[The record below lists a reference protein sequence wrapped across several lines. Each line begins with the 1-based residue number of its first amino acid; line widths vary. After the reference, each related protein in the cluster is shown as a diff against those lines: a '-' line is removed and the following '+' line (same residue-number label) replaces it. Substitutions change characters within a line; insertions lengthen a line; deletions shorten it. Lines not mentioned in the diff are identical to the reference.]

1 MSKKLNIDYQK
12 LKGLLQKSKTKEVL
26 EVLVKDVPQTGIYEA
41 YHRKIIIHIS
51 DLHELEGEKSVNT
64 INPDEYDRKLNQI
77 KISTLRLLDDL
88 RAGRQQPIKKEAE
101 KKMAVW
107 QIALLI
113 FSLIGSIAG
122 LSYLFMGND
131 TPEIKPPI
139 DTTQENWQCPDFRPM
154 ADFKVLVL
162 PFQDQ
167 HNGTNK
173 PHKLIAQK
181 LDRFCLEG
189 KIPAGAG
196 IIQKDEGI
204 GILVSKEEAR
214 PYIEECEPNM
224 IVWGTAMAA
233 SDNQDVSINYYINDK
248 AEFVWLSDH
257 NVEGYLDTL
266 LERPTSYL
274 GYQGATY
281 KIEEVLVL
289 LKQTIA
295 LKTNQPEKA
304 IGLEKETNKITD
316 KNAKLISNHLLAE
329 SYQRVGQPEKAI
341 EAYSHA
347 LEIAPNDAL
356 SLNNRAHLN
365 LQRKNFDGALTD
377 LDRMVVTKQA
387 NYETYIKRA
396 EINEKLGN
404 LGEARKDLKQ
414 AKGMSPPKNSN
425 QVIDG
430 QIKGVDIKIEIL
442 KNTQAP
448 ANPSTST
455 SGGRTTTVTRP
466 TSGNSIVATNP
477 TVVTS
482 IQEAT
487 KANQIGSYQK
497 AENKAIKVLKR
508 NAKNKE
514 ALTQLIKAKY
524 FQNNNIT
531 IAELKKFRYL
541 RDIDET
547 KLTALK
553 DPVFK
558 RIIQNGE
565 VDKVKFQPRISRNA
579 IRRDSS
585 Q

>member
-1 MSKKLNIDYQK
+1 MSKKLNIDYQN
-12 LKGLLQKSKTKEVL
+12 LKNLVQESKTKEVL
-26 EVLVKDVPQTGIYEA
+26 EVLVKEVPQLGIYEA

-77 KISTLRLLDDL
+77 KIATLRLLDDL
-88 RAGRQQPIKKEAE
+88 KAGRQQPVKKEE
-101 KKMAVW
+101 KKKMAVW

-122 LSYLFMGND
+122 LSYLFMN
-131 TPEIKPPI
+131 TEPKPPI
-139 DTTQENWQCPDFRPM
+139 DITQENWQCPNFRPM

-181 LDRFCLEG
+181 LERFCLQE

-248 AEFVWLSDH
+248 AEFIWLSDH
-257 NVEGYLDTL
+257 NVEGYVDTL
-266 LERPTSYL
+266 IERPTSYL

-281 KIEEVLVL
+281 KIEEVLIL

-304 IGLEKETNKITD
+304 IGLAKETSQIQD
-316 KNAKLISNHLLAE
+316 KEAKLISNHLLAE
-329 SYQRVGQPEKAI
+329 SYQRVGQSEKAI
-341 EAYSHA
+341 ETYTKA

-365 LQRKNFDGALTD
+365 LRKKNFNGALTD
-377 LDRMVVTKQA
+377 LDRMVITKQA

-396 EINEKLGN
+396 EINEELGN
-404 LGEARKDLKQ
+404 LGEAKKDLNQ

-425 QVIDG
+425 RVIDG
-430 QIKGVDIKIEIL
+430 QIKGLDIKIEVL

-455 SGGRTTTVTRP
+455 SGGRTPTITKPTVG
-466 TSGNSIVATNP
+466 SSVVATNP
-477 TVVTS
+477 AAIKS

-497 AENKAIKVLKR
+497 AESKAMKVLKKD
-508 NAKNKE
+508 AKNKE

-524 FQNNNIT
+524 FQNKNIT
-531 IAELKKFRYL
+531 ITELKKSRYL
-541 RDIDET
+541 QDIDKA

-558 RIIQNGE
+558 SIIQNGE
-565 VDKVKFQPRISRNA
+565 VRKAKFQPRISRNT